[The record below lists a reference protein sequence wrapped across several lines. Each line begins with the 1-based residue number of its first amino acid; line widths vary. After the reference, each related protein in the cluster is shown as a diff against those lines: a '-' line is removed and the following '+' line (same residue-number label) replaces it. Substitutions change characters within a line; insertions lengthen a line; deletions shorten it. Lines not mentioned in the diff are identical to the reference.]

1 MNKNAKKQN
10 LVLIFLYLIFV
21 SACFSPDKPTQSEIA
36 LPISEENFEVPDTNI
51 NLAQP
56 LASSN
61 APKDVALCEK
71 INQTIERSEFA
82 NARWGVI
89 AINLKD
95 GRVACEREARKLF
108 NPASIQKLLT
118 SIVALDKL
126 GADFH
131 FQTKVL
137 LNKAIENGILDG
149 DLTVYGQGAPDFNE
163 ESLEKLIE
171 QLRIKGL
178 KKIKGNIIGDES
190 FFKGDNLGD
199 GWTWNDVQWYYGAE
213 ASALSINQ
221 NQGSV
226 NVQIGKA
233 RPSTDYVQISGAI
246 KPIADIE
253 AAGLKRGLADNQ
265 VYVWGNANELNA
277 RISINNP
284 ALWAAKIFKE
294 ALEKKG
300 ISVEGEAKSA
310 DWKSENNSNTVEFA
324 RIESQSLG
332 EIVRRMNKDSV
343 NLYAELILRTL
354 GKEFG
359 ESAPNENPRMQ
370 ALRGDDSAGASVVKK
385 WLTENNVATDEIKIH
400 DGSGLSRL
408 NFVTPEAFGRALIY
422 ASQSKFADAFKDSL
436 PIAGTDGTLRGR
448 LGNIRGKVLAKTGS
462 ITYVNA
468 LAGYAKNSGDE
479 TFAFVII
486 CNNETR
492 KADSSNLID
501 SIATILVE

>member
-1 MNKNAKKQN
+1 
-10 LVLIFLYLIFV
+10 
-21 SACFSPDKPTQSEIA
+21 
-36 LPISEENFEVPDTNI
+36 
-51 NLAQP
+51 
-56 LASSN
+56 
-61 APKDVALCEK
+61 
-71 INQTIERSEFA
+71 
-82 NARWGVI
+82 
-89 AINLKD
+89 
-95 GRVACEREARKLF
+95 
-108 NPASIQKLLT
+108 
-118 SIVALDKL
+118 
-126 GADFH
+126 
-131 FQTKVL
+131 
-137 LNKAIENGILDG
+137 
-149 DLTVYGQGAPDFNE
+149 
-163 ESLEKLIE
+163 
-171 QLRIKGL
+171 
-178 KKIKGNIIGDES
+178 
-190 FFKGDNLGD
+190 
-199 GWTWNDVQWYYGAE
+199 
-213 ASALSINQ
+213 
-221 NQGSV
+221 V